1 MVKKYFDIN
10 DSTNFFL
17 QQIEE
22 YKININLY
30 LFQRYNI
37 LLKLSSIE

>member
-30 LFQRYNI
+30 LFQRYWKNMLTI
-37 LLKLSSIE
+37 FY